1 MILQLYKKYNVLT
14 DISKGIQNSI
24 KQLHITSQ
32 SCKILGAVFFVDTK
46 NDEEYFTVREL
57 ISNELRN
64 ANFNFPF
71 NVQSQSFDGDMS
83 VEIWYDNTC
92 TDVEYKTVENI
103 QYTKTTTDE
112 AVQIYAFGVSAMKK
126 TESLIDQVEF
136 SFSAVKKILDNENLE
151 FSDIIRQWNYV
162 PKILKKTQIDGKSFQ
177 NYQILNEIR
186 EKYYSMNSFSNGYP
200 SATGIGTGFGNFCI
214 DFIAINNNEAIK
226 VKRLSNPN
234 QDDAHAYNQNHLVGN
249 AINGTY
255 KKPPLFERAKIVN
268 TKNSNI
274 LFISGTASIIG
285 QETVG
290 KGDIV
295 QQTLTTISNIDK
307 LIKMSENKFSIA
319 DITYLRAYVKSL
331 ADIDTVKAICDKKY
345 QNVEVAYLQAEVC
358 REDLLVELECEVVF
372 N

>member
-1 MILQLYKKYNVLT
+1 MIKQLYKRYNVFK
-14 DISKGIQNSI
+14 DISKGIQYCI
-24 KQLHITSQ
+24 KQLYTTSQ
-32 SCKILGAVFFVDTK
+32 SCKIIGAVFFVDTK
-46 NDEEYFTVREL
+46 NNEEYFSVRQL
-57 ISNELRN
+57 ICNELRN

-92 TDVEYKTVENI
+92 TDIEYMKADNI
-103 QYTKTTTDE
+103 QYTKTTTNE
-112 AVQIYAFGVSAMKK
+112 TVQIFAFGVSAFEKGM
-126 TESLIDQVEF
+126 SLTDQVEF

-162 PKILKKTQIDGKSFQ
+162 PDILKQTQIDGKSFQ

-186 EKYYSMNSFSNGYP
+186 EKYYSMNSFINGYP

-214 DFIAINNNEAIK
+214 DFIALYSYEAIK

-234 QDDAHAYNQNHLVGN
+234 QDDAHAYNQKHLVGN
-249 AINGTY
+249 AISGTY
-255 KKPPLFERAKIVN
+255 KKPPLFERAKLLN
-268 TKNSNI
+268 SKNSNL

-307 LIKMSENKFSIA
+307 LIKMPDNEFRIA
-319 DITYLRAYVKSL
+319 EITYLRAYVKSL
-331 ADIDTVKAICDKKY
+331 ADIEAVRSICDKKY
-345 QNVEVAYLQAEVC
+345 QSLEIAYLQAEVC